1 MKTLTHADQLKQIV
15 KEKYSEVAEGNG
27 DDACCGSSCGCST
40 GTASNIS
47 MADDYTSLPGYVAD
61 ANLGLGCGLPTEFAH
76 IGEGDVVLDLGSGAG
91 NDAFVARSL
100 TGKSGKVI
108 GVDMTEKMIARAR
121 VNAEKLGYHNVEFRL
136 GDIEELP
143 VSDSTIDVIV
153 SNCVLN
159 LVPDKE
165 KAFAEAF
172 RVLKN
177 GGHISISDVV
187 LKGTL
192 PAALRSSAEL
202 YAGCVSGAI
211 EKEEYLSIVKNAGFT
226 NITVQKE
233 KRISIAEE
241 ILVAHLQQKELA
253 EYKSGENGIYSI
265 TVYAEKPGEKKQ
277 SKDESGKT
285 CCDPGCC
292 N

>member
-1 MKTLTHADQLKQIV
+1 MKTLTHAEQLKQIV
-15 KEKYSEVAEGNG
+15 KEKYSEVAEGRAPDG
-27 DDACCGSSCGCST
+27 CCGSACGCST
-40 GTASNIS
+40 GTASDIS
-47 MADDYTSLPGYVAD
+47 MADDYSHVPGYIAD
-61 ANLGLGCGLPTEFAH
+61 ADLGLGCGLPTEFAH
-76 IGEGDVVLDLGSGAG
+76 IDEGDIVLDLGSGAG
-91 NDAFVARSL
+91 NDAFVARLL

-143 VSDSTIDVIV
+143 VTDSTIDVIV

-159 LVPDKE
+159 LVPDKA
-165 KAFAEAF
+165 KAFEEAF

-177 GGHISISDVV
+177 GGHISVSDIV

-192 PAALRSSAEL
+192 PAALRNSAEL
-202 YAGCVSGAI
+202 YAGCVAGAL
-211 EKEEYLSIVKNAGFT
+211 EKEQYLGIVKDAGFI

-233 KRISIAEE
+233 KRISIADEL
-241 ILVAHLQQKELA
+241 LVAHLQPEEID
-253 EYKSGENGIYSI
+253 EYRSGQNGIYSI
-265 TVYAEKPGEKKQ
+265 TVYAEKAGEKKQ
-277 SKDESGKT
+277 PKNESGKT